1 MNTAAYE
8 NQTAHQ
14 AKINSDIAASTGL
27 ANLGDSQARANAVNY
42 TMLSQAGAGQQ
53 SQAQDQINAQMAKY
67 SQANSYPQQ
76 QLATLLSSLG
86 MTPHDTS
93 STGSSTSETT
103 TPTNWGALALGGL
116 EDLSGFFKASD
127 KSLKTDITKLG
138 KDPKTGL
145 DMHAFRYK
153 GDPKTYPKVVGPM
166 AQDVEKKY
174 PGATKRASAGELAV
188 HPAIMPTSP
197 VRGHADGTSFV
208 ALDMDDVDLGSQME
222 DPSSGGL
229 FAGTDDSGTP
239 SKPAHGLSNALAGG
253 DRTPG
258 MLQAPRGVSARSQGF
273 FVSGFCQRHRRAVK
287 PAMPKIPGAL
297 APTDTIPAMLSP
309 GEAVLNQKAATKLGR
324 GTIAQLNSGAPPSSP
339 LVAQGIK
346 PMLQPRTLASF
357 MPPKKTFTG
366 FGGGTPTGRIRLRGA
381 HA

>member
-1 MNTAAYE
+1 
-8 NQTAHQ
+8 
-14 AKINSDIAASTGL
+14 
-27 ANLGDSQARANAVNY
+27 
-42 TMLSQAGAGQQ
+42 
-53 SQAQDQINAQMAKY
+53 
-67 SQANSYPQQ
+67 
-76 QLATLLSSLG
+76 
-86 MTPHDTS
+86 
-93 STGSSTSETT
+93 
-103 TPTNWGALALGGL
+103 
-116 EDLSGFFKASD
+116 
-127 KSLKTDITKLG
+127 
-138 KDPKTGL
+138 
-145 DMHAFRYK
+145 
-153 GDPKTYPKVVGPM
+153 M

-174 PGATKRASAGELAV
+174 PGATKRVGGKLAV

-197 VRGHADGTSFV
+197 VRGYADGTSFV
-208 ALDMDDVDLGSQME
+208 APDMDDVDLGSQME
-222 DPSSGGL
+222 DPGSGGL

-258 MLQAPRGVSARSQGF
+258 MLQAPRGVSAPSQGF
-273 FVSGFCQRHRRAVK
+273 FVSGFANGIAKV

-381 HA
+381 LA